1 MRIGLLRHF
10 KVNCPHKKWMTSKEF
25 WEWTQKYEAS
35 QVIKNK
41 VEMYGIN
48 WDICY
53 SSDLPRAIVTA
64 KEVYSGK
71 VFKSKLLRE
80 VVNAPFIHTQ
90 RIKLPFELWHVCGRI
105 AWYFRL
111 KSQPESR
118 KDTKRRINEF
128 LDNIDW
134 TKENILLVFH
144 GFLIYNFQKELRK
157 RGFRGEKVKIV
168 RNGVLYLYTR
178 EDSQKEVA
186 ENEDN
191 VDMCG

>member
-1 MRIGLLRHF
+1 
-10 KVNCPHKKWMTSKEF
+10 MTSKEF